1 MKLVL
6 PFAHLLTHTLA
17 ARALQLLAAN
27 IHEYFC
33 AYIKGH
39 GVRRCVFSM
48 LSAREKYTIYSLN
61 AFMRAYLLIICIYSV
76 FHRKLFP
83 DAFAKITRA

>member
-39 GVRRCVFSM
+39 GVRRRGVAYFLC
-48 LSAREKYTIYSLN
+48 SARERNIQYI
-61 AFMRAYLLIICIYSV
+61 V
-76 FHRKLFP
+76 
-83 DAFAKITRA
+83 